1 MCYAN
6 TFFHNQLGK
15 WVNAGEHVKPSSLPA
30 PWNSIDIHFLLP
42 IFCSHLFRS
51 HCPDIC
57 NCFLIGVLAIGLSPH
72 LTQMPYK
79 PPESSS
85 LITKLIPSYPNWK
98 QTNKQTETPTNSIT
112 FRIKSRLLAMSLKVI
127 HNPVLF
133 NLPNLISLPLS
144 QEHPQ
149 LCSHFIALSC
159 TLFSLILPCLY
170 ARGPFASTCI
180 LLILTVV
187 QPHLTAMGIEI
198 VKIGMFGILSSP

>member
-1 MCYAN
+1 MPG
-6 TFFHNQLGK
+6 HLQLFLDWCSGYR
-15 WVNAGEHVKPSSLPA
+15 SLPTSNPNA
-30 PWNSIDIHFLLP
+30 LQATRVIFLNHKTDSI
-42 IFCSHLFRS
+42 
-51 HCPDIC
+51 
-57 NCFLIGVLAIGLSPH
+57 LS
-72 LTQMPYK
+72 
-79 PPESSS
+79 
-85 LITKLIPSYPNWK
+85 KLK
-98 QTNKQTETPTNSIT
+98 TNKQTETPTNSIT